1 MTQQKSIKLYDSQTS
16 PNCHRV
22 KVVLE
27 EKRLPYELI
36 PVDLKAGEQKKPD
49 FLRLNPY
56 GKVPVIIDGE
66 TVLYEYCIINEY
78 LEERYPERPLMP
90 KDDAQRAGIR
100 ILIDYGLNHF
110 APPYQ
115 KLREELRWKAEKER
129 DRQIIENA
137 VSQLVSLFQRLE
149 REIGDKPYLAG
160 EFSLLDAAL
169 IPRFLRME
177 KWAVG
182 ILPNSSLL
190 RIGAWLNR
198 MKERASVQTFLSSIS
213 V

>member
-66 TVLYEYCIINEY
+66 TVLYESCIINEY

-149 REIGDKPYLAG
+149 REIGEKPYLAG

-177 KWAVG
+177 KWAVD
-182 ILPNSSLL
+182 ILPNSTLP
-190 RIGAWLNR
+190 RMGAWLNR